1 MSKRNRRIFKK
12 LYIALFVAMIFLPWI
27 VWGGVRIFAPEF
39 YAEQADISDEKRNK
53 NELKF
58 KDLLDSGESLSSY
71 VDDRVPFRSGIINI
85 YQNYEGKTEKVY
97 QDAMRSVI
105 SFFSGKATEQK
116 ETVDLS
122 TMLGGDGEGK
132 ESVSDNTLPVEETQ
146 GLDHEHS
153 LAVIDKV
160 DSTCDS
166 PGYVRYK
173 CVYCDYSKKEIIEPK
188 PHDLMLIKESAVSYE
203 TYGYKE
209 YMCRACGKLE
219 LKDFISK
226 YVDNTYMAPQTV
238 GGTLIGRY
246 DWLFYADNSALDYYT
261 GSNVLSEEEMKNY
274 ADKVNRLYD
283 LCSQRGMSVLIMF
296 MPNKEQVYPEY
307 LPTMEVVNRYKREQQ
322 LIDYLGANTYV
333 PCLYPLEELKAAEV
347 FWPVYYKYDSH
358 WNHMGAFV
366 ALQSIYKVIGI
377 ETTNPMLIG
386 APACTSERN
395 DLILLGGLSRE
406 NYPAEIEY
414 KPEYKNDVIVNGL
427 DPLADICHTYSTSPN
442 NRKLVLLADSFR
454 ELITPYITKD
464 FSECVIAH
472 RKYTDNMAED
482 IKNCNVLI
490 LAAVEREDKDL
501 FNCIDKV
508 IAILESQ

>member
-1 MSKRNRRIFKK
+1 M
-12 LYIALFVAMIFLPWI
+12 
-27 VWGGVRIFAPEF
+27 
-39 YAEQADISDEKRNK
+39 
-53 NELKF
+53 
-58 KDLLDSGESLSSY
+58 
-71 VDDRVPFRSGIINI
+71 
-85 YQNYEGKTEKVY
+85 
-97 QDAMRSVI
+97 
-105 SFFSGKATEQK
+105 
-116 ETVDLS
+116 
-122 TMLGGDGEGK
+122 
-132 ESVSDNTLPVEETQ
+132 
-146 GLDHEHS
+146 
-153 LAVIDKV
+153 
-160 DSTCDS
+160 
-166 PGYVRYK
+166 
-173 CVYCDYSKKEIIEPK
+173 
-188 PHDLMLIKESAVSYE
+188 
-203 TYGYKE
+203 
-209 YMCRACGKLE
+209 
-219 LKDFISK
+219 
-226 YVDNTYMAPQTV
+226 
-238 GGTLIGRY
+238 IGRY